1 MEPNTKSK
9 GSEGKI
15 VLKMVILAIV
25 LLWIT
30 INPTSASSDHNIIN
44 VGETN
49 MVLIGQK
56 LQFQGSDIGKTIKGD
71 PDNEGMSYFRAIAT
85 IDFDSSYFF
94 HIGGAYFI
102 DDGDEKLEINGDDT
116 VLYVTRPYM
125 KLDLKFDSRQ
135 VDVITH
141 QADIIS
147 KGRTL
152 IVDLDTNLNED
163 DGVELKIIDKD
174 GNILRT
180 NPTDG
185 TPFYD
190 ITIGDLHNLK
200 IKTDAWGLGDYT
212 FSIRTIK
219 EKACGLDMRSHTK
232 SLYVVKGEV
241 QIEVDRTAVPATERI
256 SLIIFGMPYHDI
268 IISSSDASHTIFK
281 GGINDY
287 LGPDTGGPISD
298 TLDVEGIRKY
308 AVIFNETGTYTL
320 TIKDVTDDLEDSV
333 DITVT
338 EKAVAIDVP
347 ATVVIGEDLKIEGY
361 VNAGKYVD
369 IAINDEVVPKLDDVV
384 IDPDYM
390 FSVKIRTNADYA
402 PSALKTAGPVKIKVY
417 LDRAASGNIQPNEK
431 EDESVE
437 ILIVSGSL
445 TVTLS
450 HSETDLG
457 SYFVVN
463 GTAPGSKN
471 IEILTIS
478 PKGGRGIGLNG
489 NNPLPNTMITGIAY
503 VRTPVFWDY
512 TFSKDISVS
521 KYADP
526 GMYIVA
532 VLIPGND
539 GKYNG
544 INSDNILDI
553 TDGRYGDFSIK
564 TQDQIVSILRDA
576 TVGAKGSDD
585 LVGIDN
591 IKVGTPSIVKR
602 IFSAENV
609 IYIIG
614 ATAAIVTLLGAIW
627 KIMRHFESKKSAKK
641 EK

>member
-9 GSEGKI
+9 GFEGKI
-15 VLKMVILAIV
+15 VLKIVIIVVIV
-25 LLWIT
+25 LGWI
-30 INPTSASSDHNIIN
+30 ISSPASASMDYNVINIGDTN
-44 VGETN
+44 V
-49 MVLIGQK
+49 VLTGQK

-71 PDNEGMSYFRAIAT
+71 PDNEDISYFRAIAT
-85 IDFDSSYFF
+85 TDFDSSYYFF
-94 HIGGAYFI
+94 YKWGAYFI
-102 DDGDEKLEINGDDT
+102 DDGDGKLEINGDDT
-116 VLYVTRPYM
+116 VLYVTRPH
-125 KLDLKFDSRQ
+125 LDLELKIDSRQ
-135 VDVITH
+135 ADV
-141 QADIIS
+141 IS
-147 KGRTL
+147 KGRML
-152 IVDLDTNLNED
+152 KIDLDTNLND
-163 DGVELKIIDKD
+163 DDSVELEIMDND
-174 GNILRT
+174 GNILRR

-200 IKTDAWGLGDYT
+200 IKTDAWDLGDYT

-219 EKACGLDMRSHTK
+219 EKACGLDMRSNTK
-232 SLYVVKGEV
+232 SLYIVKGEV
-241 QIEVDRTAVPATERI
+241 WIKVDMTAVAETEPI
-256 SLIIFGMPYHDI
+256 SLTVFGMPHHDI

-287 LGPDTGGPISD
+287 LGPDTCGPISD
-298 TLDVEGIRKY
+298 SIDVDGKRKY
-308 AVIFNETGTYTL
+308 AAIFNETGTYTL
-320 TIKDVTDDLEDSV
+320 TVKDITDDLEDSV

-338 EKAVAIDVP
+338 EKAAVIDVP
-347 ATVVIGEDLKIEGY
+347 VKVVIGEDLKIEGC

-369 IAINDEVVPKLDDVV
+369 IAINDEIVPKLNDVV
-384 IDPDYM
+384 TEPDDT
-390 FSVKIRTNADYA
+390 FRVEIRTNAGYA
-402 PSALKTAGPVKIKVY
+402 PGALKTAGPTKIKVY
-417 LDRAASGNIQPNEK
+417 IDRAASGNIQPNEK
-431 EDESVE
+431 EDGSVE
-437 ILIVSGSL
+437 ILMVSGSL

-450 HSETDLG
+450 NSETDLG
-457 SYFVVN
+457 SHFVVN

-471 IEILTIS
+471 VEILTIS
-478 PKGGRGIGLNG
+478 PKGGRGVGLNG
-489 NNPLPNTMITGIAY
+489 NNPLPNTMITGITY

-532 VLIPGND
+532 VLTPGND

-553 TDGRYGDFSIK
+553 TDGRYGDLSIK
-564 TQDQIVSILRDA
+564 TQDQIVSILRDG

-585 LVGIDN
+585 LVWMDT

-614 ATAAIVTLLGAIW
+614 AAAAIVTLFGAIW
-627 KIMRHFESKKSAKK
+627 RIMRYFERKKSVKK